1 MCSDMFLVHLRI
13 LPLWPIP
20 FHTILFA
27 LCLYHAAC
35 ACAVA
40 LWRLRL
46 CSGASW
52 SMKSLLGM
60 LFFMQLQYSIQAVVT
75 VSSSTVWKAAVA
87 FVFQWGVWLFHQ
99 VFFFGF
105 FFLPSERMIL
115 KCNTMWGWNSS
126 RNTVRITVLE
136 SVKSVYYWIIF
147 CSVVEKM
154 WLLWMGRLNHEL
166 NWYFRCWVHQ
176 LFISESTQG
185 IIKKIIIKKLI
196 KLHTNELHFNCFSNA

>member
-1 MCSDMFLVHLRI
+1 MQRVHVRWLFEGCGSALGPAEAWSPFWGCCSS
-13 LPLWPIP
+13 
-20 FHTILFA
+20 
-27 LCLYHAAC
+27 C
-35 ACAVA
+35 
-40 LWRLRL
+40 
-46 CSGASW
+46 
-52 SMKSLLGM
+52 
-60 LFFMQLQYSIQAVVT
+60 
-75 VSSSTVWKAAVA
+75 SSSTASR
-87 FVFQWGVWLFHQ
+87 QWWQWVPALCERQQWLLFSSEVCDFFHQ